1 MTVPPRAPSR
11 PRTIQA
17 RIRRHRHDRIDAPQD
32 VRGVQEVVRYDVAKE
47 INSDISDLGAGWRL
61 G

>member
-1 MTVPPRAPSR
+1 MTVPPRAPS
-11 PRTIQA
+11 
-17 RIRRHRHDRIDAPQD
+17 RHRHDRIDAPQD
-32 VRGVQEVVRYDVAKE
+32 VRGVQEVVRYDVGKE